1 MNVSEI
7 QKRHESLVKQ
17 YDKRIGVAQKKKERY
32 LEILKELDTEINELS
47 AGKKQLIQGFEKIMK
62 KQEKLNA
69 ELNREIDDYLILTP
83 MKEKRKKKS
92 ELNGSNIAT
101 ESEQMTIDELIEL
114 ENNRSEMEEALP
126 A

>member
-17 YDKRIGVAQKKKERY
+17 YDKRLNAAQKKRERY

-47 AGKKQLIQGFEKIMK
+47 SGKKQLIQGFEKIMK

-69 ELNREIDDYLILTP
+69 ELNREIDDYLILAP
-83 MKEKRKKKS
+83 VKEKRKKKI